1 MCPEIDQTVGETS
14 ATGPSLRKAEIVQ
27 AAIELFDER
36 GYHGTRMQDIASRL
50 GIQAPSLYNHVESKQ
65 QILRELMLSEIG
77 SLLDEHRIALRS
89 TNDVAEQLRRVMEA
103 HVRHCA
109 RHRPQTRI
117 ANREVHSLDE
127 PARGD
132 VLAMRTEL
140 SSQWTRVIEQ
150 GVAEGRFDVESP
162 QLAAYSLLQMGVGVA
177 MWVRPP
183 AIPES
188 QLVYALGDAALRVV
202 GATAKQP

>member
-1 MCPEIDQTVGETS
+1 MTSETQETRRQEPG
-14 ATGPSLRKAEIVQ
+14 TGRSLRRVEIFQ

-36 GYHGTRMQDIASRL
+36 GYHGTRMQDIAKRL

-65 QILRELMLSEIG
+65 QILRELMLDEIS
-77 SLLDEHRIALRS
+77 SLLDEHRIALQS
-89 TNDVAEQLRRVMEA
+89 TTDVGEQLRRVMEA

-109 RHRPQTRI
+109 RHRPRTRI
-117 ANREVHSLDE
+117 ANREVHSLGE
-127 PARGD
+127 PARGE

-140 SSQWTRVIEQ
+140 SAQWTKLIEQ
-150 GVAEGRFDVESP
+150 GVAEGRFDIESP

-188 QLVYALGDAALRVV
+188 QLVYALGDAALRMV
-202 GATAKQP
+202 GGASR